1 MKPAIEDI
9 GETSRQ
15 SSAIQS
21 PRSGGQKS
29 VRPLSGGHL
38 SSRPTTK
45 GDVRS
50 NKGADEPDLKFVE
63 LPFEKHEPSQTEK
76 FLRDK
81 KEKQIRNRDN
91 VWITK
96 LTLIGREDQA

>member
-1 MKPAIEDI
+1 M
-9 GETSRQ
+9 
-15 SSAIQS
+15 
-21 PRSGGQKS
+21 
-29 VRPLSGGHL
+29 RPLSGGHL

-50 NKGADEPDLKFVE
+50 STGAEEPDLKFVE
-63 LPFEKHEPSQTEK
+63 LPFEKIEPSQTEK

-81 KEKQIRNRDN
+81 KEKQIRNREN
-91 VWITK
+91 VCIVK